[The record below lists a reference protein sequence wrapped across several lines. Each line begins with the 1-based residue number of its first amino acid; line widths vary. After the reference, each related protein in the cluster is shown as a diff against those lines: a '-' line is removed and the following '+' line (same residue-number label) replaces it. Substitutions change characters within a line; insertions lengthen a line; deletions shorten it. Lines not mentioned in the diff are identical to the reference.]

1 MAYFVLFF
9 SGETETTKAPSAG
22 GIYLCAKKV
31 YFGIGQG
38 ELNFHHSSTWPGS
51 NITKQ
56 GTNYLLELN
65 TFSIQK

>member
-1 MAYFVLFF
+1 MQ
-9 SGETETTKAPSAG
+9 
-22 GIYLCAKKV
+22 KKV

-38 ELNFHHSSTWPGS
+38 QLNFHQSSTWPGS

-56 GTNYLLELN
+56 GTNYLLEFN